1 MLDLHH
7 VHIFASD
14 VSTTLHWWQENLDA
28 IVSYDGDFGGA
39 RNVFMKVGKGR
50 INVYDQPPR
59 GDTNGAF
66 HHVGIRLSLIH
77 I

>member
-28 IVSYDGDFGGA
+28 VVSYDGDFGGA
-39 RNVFMKVGKGR
+39 RNVFMMVG
-50 INVYDQPPR
+50 
-59 GDTNGAF
+59 
-66 HHVGIRLSLIH
+66 
-77 I
+77 